1 MMKPKKL
8 EETIKE
14 IARVYFISLH
24 HINEINTMSLS
35 NGNIDSYSPFYKY
48 FQDVEKT
55 FRLLDVETQRIINNE
70 YFYNAYAYWWINDYS
85 TNEFKKKKRL
95 AVKSFLEVFYEIH

>member
-1 MMKPKKL
+1 MKRNKL

-14 IARVYFISLH
+14 IVRVYFISLR
-24 HINEINTMSLS
+24 HINDLNSSSFS
-35 NGNIDSYSPFYKY
+35 NGSVDQYSPFYKY

-70 YFYNAYAYWWINDYS
+70 YFYNAYASWWINEYS
-85 TNEFKKKKRL
+85 SSEFKKKKRL
-95 AVKSFLEVFYEIH
+95 AVKNFLEVFYEIH